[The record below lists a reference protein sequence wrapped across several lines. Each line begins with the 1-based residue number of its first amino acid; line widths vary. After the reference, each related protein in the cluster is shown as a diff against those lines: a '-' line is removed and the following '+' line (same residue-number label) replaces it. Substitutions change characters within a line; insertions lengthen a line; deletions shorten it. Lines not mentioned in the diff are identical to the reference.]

1 MCCTLTDG
9 FKSQFIE
16 LLVGTNSA
24 ATPDPTV
31 QVWSLYCST
40 PIVHN
45 KVVTMMPI
53 LLQNA
58 FEEEVKLLTFYEISP
73 LNMYHLQI
81 RVTEGEACVKTAG
94 HWPVILVRREAT
106 QALAELVICF
116 QRKTS

>member
-1 MCCTLTDG
+1 
-9 FKSQFIE
+9 
-16 LLVGTNSA
+16 
-24 ATPDPTV
+24 
-31 QVWSLYCST
+31 
-40 PIVHN
+40 
-45 KVVTMMPI
+45 MMPI